1 MPSSSKVRTEP
12 RLSAFQ
18 LADYIVA
25 SEVRKISILRE
36 AKYPDTGGA
45 KIPQYQIAIQGAARF
60 LVSPYHDPAILES
73 ASEKLLQRRDDTS
86 LSPWVRDEAKR
97 SLSALQIFARSHNT
111 LGLKKQTFEKPP
123 GNLPPLVIKGVTVN
137 VEPELLV
144 VGVHKDQERIGSGF
158 IRMAQ
163 GSGGEAATEHRKD
176 AYCLLAA
183 LGHMHTARHLKTQGS
198 AHEPFSLV
206 IDVPRA
212 EVYRASG
219 LIKRGERIAANCQFI
234 KSLWKDL

>member
-1 MPSSSKVRTEP
+1 MPSISKVRTAP

-60 LVSPYHDPAILES
+60 LISPYHDQAILDS
-73 ASEKLLQRRDDTS
+73 AREKLLQRRDDTA
-86 LSPWVRDEAKR
+86 LTPWVRDEAKR
-97 SLSALQIFARSHNT
+97 SLAALEIFARSHNA
-111 LGLKKQTFEKPP
+111 LGLKKHTFEKPP
-123 GNLPPLVIKGVTVN
+123 ANLAPLDIEGVTIN
-137 VEPELLV
+137 VDPEMLV
-144 VGVHKDQERIGSGF
+144 VGVHKEQERIGSGF

-163 GSGGEAATEHRKD
+163 GSSGETAVEHRKD
-176 AYCLLAA
+176 MHSLLAA
-183 LGHMHTARHLKTQGS
+183 LGHMHTARRLKDQGS
-198 AHEPFSLV
+198 AHEPFSIV

-219 LIKRGERIAANCQFI
+219 LIKRGERIAANCRFI
-234 KSLWKDL
+234 KAMWKDL